1 VRFEHSAIVDGS
13 PEEVFSLTQDY
24 ARRLTW
30 DPFLQR
36 AELVGGATAPAVGVR
51 AWCVSSSGIAM
62 ETEYVSYQPP
72 RVVAVKMTQGPRLLA
87 TFGGTW
93 EFEPVGKGKTRVT
106 FRYAFSLKPRWLAWL
121 LEPIARAWFAAQTR
135 LRVAALADALRVEWR
150 NQELPSAGVRLA
162 GYGLRPW
169 REFELD
175 PSNGRYAR
183 RRLRVDPSALKG
195 WAGVGQELSVVGRGR
210 VLCSLFAHDG
220 EIVVGMGDS
229 AWYLFQPG
237 LTITHTAGAWRSEL
251 SICEP
256 DGKQTTFR
264 YRRADP
270 ILAIIDSTYDDLD
283 FELGNLPATLP
294 AWAHGDKAAMLE
306 TWSAGGKPPA

>member
-1 VRFEHSAIVDGS
+1 VRFEHTAIVDGS

-36 AELVGGATAPAVGVR
+36 AELVGGAKLPAVGVR
-51 AWCVSSSGIAM
+51 AWCVSYSGIGM

-72 RVVAVKMTQGPRLLA
+72 RIAAVKMTQGPRLLA
-87 TFGGTW
+87 SFGGTW
-93 EFEPVGKGKTRVT
+93 EFEPVDNGKTRLT
-106 FRYAFSLKPRWLAWL
+106 FRYAFKMKPRWLAWL
-121 LEPIARAWFAAQTR
+121 LEPLVRVWFAAQTR
-135 LRVAALADALRVEWR
+135 HRAAALADALRVEWR

-169 REFELD
+169 KEFDLD
-175 PSNGRYAR
+175 PTSGRYTK

-195 WAGVGQELSVVGRGR
+195 WAGVGQELHVEGRGR

-237 LTITHTAGAWRSEL
+237 LEITHTAGAWRSEL
-251 SICEP
+251 SFREA
-256 DGKQTTFR
+256 DGKQSTFR

-270 ILAIIDSTYDDLD
+270 ILAIIDSTYDELD
-283 FELGNLPATLP
+283 FEIANLPAQLP
-294 AWAHGDKAAMLE
+294 AWAHGDKAKMVK
-306 TWSAGGKPPA
+306 TWSAGAGREG